1 MFRLLGNKVELVRYI
16 VTWQETQGEE
26 TIEMEERC
34 VSEEHKNEIEQKLTE
49 RGIPFSTESITQ
61 AGNEWFEGLEFDSY
75 DVSTHAPAW
84 GATVA
89 VINLRIPRV
98 TANVFANPVLPA
110 IVDRLT
116 SSFVSIQSQ

>member
-49 RGIPFSTESITQ
+49 RGVPFSTESITQ

-75 DVSTHAPAW
+75 DEALVVFDKGEQAYLKEKQRQELTD
-84 GATVA
+84 
-89 VINLRIPRV
+89 NLRLRADIDY
-98 TANVFANPVLPA
+98 L
-110 IVDRLT
+110 
-116 SSFVSIQSQ
+116 SIMSGVEI